1 MTSPIAE
8 GTVTNAE
15 NLSNI
20 KIISRA
26 LNAKFL
32 VDSNFLGTTFGLA
45 IPVNQKDNY

>member
-1 MTSPIAE
+1 MTPPTAE
-8 GTVTNAE
+8 GAVNNAE

-32 VDSNFLGTTFGLA
+32 VESNFLGTTFGLA
-45 IPVNQKDNY
+45 IPVNRKENL